1 MDCLLKKKRCIRFF
15 KNSSVPT
22 FLSYAKIS
30 CDISL
35 VIIYTSLLSY
45 IVTTTKLTE
54 YRYVSEYQSCTGRS
68 FRRYNVGFLVQRNLW
83 LPFNLNILSTYLPI
97 LWKQK
102 NNFEFSSTVYSRV
115 NEVWNMI
122 LWNIIATYHFKG
134 TLVQIWNSPYMFVFI
149 WK

>member
-1 MDCLLKKKRCIRFF
+1 MDCLLKKKVYTFF
-15 KNSSVPT
+15 QK
-22 FLSYAKIS
+22 FLRSHFPLICKDFLRHFIS
-30 CDISL
+30 HN
-35 VIIYTSLLSY
+35 IYITLSY
-45 IVTTTKLTE
+45 IVTTRKLAE

-83 LPFNLNILSTYLPI
+83 LPFNLNILSTCLPI